1 MFYFKEQSSN
11 KKQYLKH
18 TNLKLYWCKNWDMI
32 SISEDYNKE
41 EQINKFEKKRK
52 KCQCVIFFFPTST
65 HHAIA
70 KNQSDSANI

>member
-1 MFYFKEQSSN
+1 
-11 KKQYLKH
+11 
-18 TNLKLYWCKNWDMI
+18 MI